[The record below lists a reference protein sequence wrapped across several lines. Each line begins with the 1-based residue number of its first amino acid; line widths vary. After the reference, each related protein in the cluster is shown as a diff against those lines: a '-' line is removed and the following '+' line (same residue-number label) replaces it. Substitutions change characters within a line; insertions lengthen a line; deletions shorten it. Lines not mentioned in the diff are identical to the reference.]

1 MPLRSD
7 GLIGASEAVISVYR
21 RFAPVAL
28 RDACLFE
35 PTCSEYA
42 LRAIRKYGPFRG
54 DEDVATNCQV
64 QTTEWW
70 DRRTMRP

>member
-1 MPLRSD
+1 MSLPSD
-7 GLIGASEAVISVYR
+7 GLTSASEAAIGVYR

-35 PTCSEYA
+35 PTCSEFA

-54 DEDVATNCQV
+54 WMKALRRIARCRQPNGGIDE
-64 QTTEWW
+64 
-70 DRRTMRP
+70 P